1 MPDVTPNRGY
11 PFPLYVEPDM
21 DFPTASEDLAVAVDS
36 DMSVLEPFILNAYDR
51 PSARVFSSVAQ
62 SIPNNAATAVSW
74 LGGTTDYDN
83 DAMSNLVAGG
93 GLNLTERGVYE
104 LSACITIVAPG
115 SGSTFGLQL
124 EFVSTGGFIST
135 PSAVTVRAHPT
146 QDTWLAVSALHYY
159 PGGGTDAISLRIW
172 HNQGAAR
179 SSTFRQMT
187 ATKTTNTVG
196 GS

>member
-1 MPDVTPNRGY
+1 MPANTPNRNY
-11 PFPLYVEPDM
+11 PYPLYTELTM
-21 DFPTASEDLAVAVDS
+21 DFPTASQSLATAVDS
-36 DMSVLEPFILNAYDR
+36 DLSVLEPFILNAYDR
-51 PSARVFSSVAQ
+51 PSARIFSNVAQ
-62 SIPNNAATAVSW
+62 SIPNNAFTAVSW
-74 LGGTTDYDN
+74 LGGTADYDN
-83 DAMSNLVAGG
+83 DGMANLIAGG
-93 GLNLTERGVYE
+93 GLNITERGVYE

-115 SGSTFGLQL
+115 AGATFGLQL
-124 EFVSTGGFIST
+124 EFTSTGGFITT

-159 PGGGTDAISLRIW
+159 PGGGTDSIGLRIW

-187 ATKTTNTVG
+187 ATKTSNTIG

>member
-11 PFPLYVEPDM
+11 PFPLYVEPTM
-21 DFPTASEDLAVAVDS
+21 DFPTASEDLAVAVDA

-51 PSARVFSSVAQ
+51 PSARIFSSVAQ

-83 DAMSNLVAGG
+83 GAMSNLIAGG

-104 LSACITIVAPG
+104 LSACITIVAPAAG
-115 SGSTFGLQL
+115 GTFGLQL
-124 EFVSTGGFIST
+124 AFVSTGGFITT
-135 PSAVTVRAHPT
+135 PAAVTVRAHPT
-146 QDTWLAVSALHYY
+146 QDTWLALSALHYHT
-159 PGGGTDAISLRIW
+159 GVGTDAVSLQIW
-172 HNQGAAR
+172 HNQGAPR

-187 ATKTTNTVG
+187 ATKTSNTVG